1 MISHRLVRHR
11 SSDLRMPGSTREF
24 PDNRENNREFCEFAA
39 IQAIPNVN
47 SRSNSNVL
55 YVNSLSVRNR
65 EIFRANREFIRP
77 NRESSPPIGFMETVC
92 QPSENAF
99 RSMTRE
105 WRRVNPQATGVKEP
119 VYRSPTSAN
128 HSSSV
133 STLTPASRALS
144 SFEPAPGP
152 ATT

>member
-39 IQAIPNVN
+39 IRAVPNVN

-55 YVNSLSVRNR
+55 YANSQCVRNR
-65 EIFRANREFIRP
+65 EIFRPNREFIRR

-92 QPSENAF
+92 RLLENAF

-105 WRRVNPQATGVKEP
+105 WPRVNPQATGVTADGEIRIAATCNPAVKK
-119 VYRSPTSAN
+119 TSI
-128 HSSSV
+128 
-133 STLTPASRALS
+133 
-144 SFEPAPGP
+144 
-152 ATT
+152 

>member
-1 MISHRLVRHR
+1 LSGAKPIGAKGWVSQELNP
-11 SSDLRMPGSTREF
+11 SYEF

-105 WRRVNPQATGVKEP
+105 WRRVNPQATGVTPNGEIRIAATCNPAVKE
-119 VYRSPTSAN
+119 SI
-128 HSSSV
+128 
-133 STLTPASRALS
+133 
-144 SFEPAPGP
+144 
-152 ATT
+152 